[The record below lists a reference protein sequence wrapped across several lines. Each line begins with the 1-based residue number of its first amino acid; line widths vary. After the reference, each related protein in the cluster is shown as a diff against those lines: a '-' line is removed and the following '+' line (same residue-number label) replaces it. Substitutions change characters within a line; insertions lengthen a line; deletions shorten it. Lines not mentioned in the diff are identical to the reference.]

1 MFRAALV
8 LWLPSPHAAF
18 FTPPALCSR
27 SVPSGQAME
36 LVLPS
41 FRRRVSH
48 AGRDGRLDNERR
60 TNAPN
65 KTGSS
70 RRDEISS
77 NNIVMKLRPVSD
89 PLATAPPFGT
99 VEVDG

>member
-8 LWLPSPHAAF
+8 LWLPARHAAL
-18 FTPPALCSR
+18 FTPPAFRSR
-27 SVPSGQAME
+27 SVPSGQAM
-36 LVLPS
+36 VFVQPPI
-41 FRRRVSH
+41 RRRLSH
-48 AGRDGRLDNERR
+48 AGRDGRLDDKRR

-77 NNIVMKLRPVSD
+77 NHYVMKLRPVSD